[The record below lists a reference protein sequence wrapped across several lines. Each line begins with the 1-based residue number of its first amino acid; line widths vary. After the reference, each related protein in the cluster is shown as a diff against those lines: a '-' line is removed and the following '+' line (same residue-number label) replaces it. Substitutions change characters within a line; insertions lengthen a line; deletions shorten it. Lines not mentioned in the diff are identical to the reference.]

1 MPYATNLPRVPRPR
15 GLGQLGDTLG
25 AWVVDKHWGLS
36 PSIVPGQNIPYGPQ
50 IVNTIYPYSQTP
62 RYLDVDYGVVQ
73 RNQWSWPKYPAASGP
88 GAAVFRM
95 PVTAPGI
102 KEMDGPDAYEKAE
115 PSLSGYGYVAPG
127 QAEPPAHL
135 LETESFQGYGQAEVG
150 VKIPWGILLLAGAVY
165 LGGQGIRGLTA
176 RKRK

>member
-15 GLGQLGDTLG
+15 GLGALGDTLG

-36 PSIVPGQNIPYGPQ
+36 PSIVPGQNIPYGPN
-50 IVNTIYPYSQTP
+50 IVNTIYPYSQSP
-62 RYLDVDYGVVQ
+62 RYLDVDYGVIQ
-73 RNQWSWPKYPAASGP
+73 RSQWQWPKYHAASGP

-115 PSLSGYGYVAPG
+115 PSLSGYGYIPPG
-127 QAEPPAHL
+127 QATPPAHL
-135 LETESFQGYGQAEVG
+135 VEVEGFGGLGAAEVG
-150 VKIPWGILLLAGAVY
+150 VKIPWGIVVLAAAVY
-165 LGGQGIRGLTA
+165 LGGQALKGFQ